1 MSENTKGKS
10 LLASVKKLI
19 GVEEGT
25 KLAPML
31 GYNSAIFF
39 TGGGPYV
46 LGTYLMPFLTDV
58 EGLSTAQYGTVALF
72 SCICDAITDPLMGII
87 TDRTRNKLGRH
98 RPYLLWGVIPAIIAY
113 FLMWTSFGVSQ
124 AGNGTRTMVWYIFTY
139 MFYKSVSTFITVP
152 HTAMLPQIAP
162 TYNLRTQ
169 FNAVKTILDAVASY
183 SSFFVSSVILGGLSC
198 LMQTPDFSPEY
209 RSRFAIMGAVL
220 SLWTSLPLLLTYKL
234 TKEESSENQVNEP
247 FDLHAFIYQYKW
259 VIKNRIF
266 RKYFVFGFFILFS
279 SAFASQCF
287 YYYLRTVIDQQSNYS
302 MLVLVSGIG
311 EAAGFF
317 PAYLL
322 SIKKSK
328 QLPARIFVPVAA
340 LSLLL
345 AWFSRSLGNPAI
357 IFIVEFF
364 YGLGLAGMAS
374 VQSNIL
380 PDVTDVDEML
390 TGQRREG
397 VISTFSTF
405 VKKFVSG
412 FAAFGIG
419 KILAAFG
426 YDTALKGNEQSQSAV
441 FGVSIC
447 FTLVPVCF
455 LILAFLAI
463 CTYDLTRE
471 KHAVIKEKV
480 AFRHEHGYVDV
491 TEQEKEMLEKISGVK
506 FDEMWLG
513 STEQK
518 DEVSVFETNE

>member
-1 MSENTKGKS
+1 MMEKTGKRS
-10 LLASVKKLI
+10 LLSSLKRLI

-39 TGGGPYV
+39 TGGGMYV
-46 LGTYLMPFLTDV
+46 ISTYLMPFLTDV
-58 EGLSTAQYGTVALF
+58 EKLSHVQYGMVAMF
-72 SCICDAITDPLMGII
+72 SCICDAVTDPLMGII

-98 RPYLLWGVIPAIIAY
+98 RPYLRWGVIPAVIAY
-113 FLMWTSFGVSQ
+113 FLMWNSFGIS
-124 AGNGTRTMVWYIFTY
+124 ASGNSTKTMWWYIFAY
-139 MFYKSVSTFITVP
+139 MLYKTVATFITVP

-183 SSFFVSSVILGGLSC
+183 SSFAIAAMILGGIDGIFN
-198 LMQTPDFSPEY
+198 TPTFSPEH
-209 RSRFAIMGAVL
+209 RSRFLIMGIVL
-220 SLWTSLPLLLTYKL
+220 SLWTSLPLLITFKT

-247 FDLHAFIYQYKW
+247 FDFHSFVYQYKW
-259 VIKNRIF
+259 VIKNRVF
-266 RKYFVFGFFILFS
+266 RKYFIFGFFILLA
-279 SAFASQCF
+279 SAFSSQCF
-287 YYYLRTVIDQQSNYS
+287 YYYLKAVIDQQKSYS

-311 EAAGFF
+311 EAAGFL
-317 PAYLL
+317 PAYFL

-328 QLPARIFVPVAA
+328 QLPARVFVPVAA
-340 LSLLL
+340 GALLL
-345 AWFSRSLGNPAI
+345 AWCTKSLGNPAI

-412 FAAFGIG
+412 FAALGVG
-419 KILAAFG
+419 SILSAFG
-426 YDTALKGNEQSQSAV
+426 YNTDLPGNAQSPRAV
-441 FGVSIC
+441 FGVSVCYTI
-447 FTLVPVCF
+447 VPVCF
-455 LILAFLAI
+455 LVMAFLVI
-463 CTYDLTRE
+463 CTYNLTRE
-471 KHAVIKEKV
+471 KHALIREKI
-480 AFRHEHGYVDV
+480 AFKHEHGYVELTDG
-491 TEQEKEMLEKISGVK
+491 EREMLENLSGVK
-506 FDEMWLG
+506 FEEMWLCG
-513 STEQK
+513 AVQNAEQESK
-518 DEVSVFETNE
+518 L

>member
-1 MSENTKGKS
+1 MKNESKGS
-10 LLASVKKLI
+10 FLSTVKKLI

-58 EGLSTAQYGTVALF
+58 EGLSTDQYGTVALF

-113 FLMWTSFGVSQ
+113 FLMWTSFGIS
-124 AGNGTRTMVWYIFTY
+124 APGDSSRTMKWYIFTY
-139 MFYKSVSTFITVP
+139 MLYKTVSTFISVP

-198 LMQTPDFSPEY
+198 LMNTPDFSPEY
-209 RSRFAIMGAVL
+209 RTRFAIMGAVL
-220 SLWTSLPLLLTYKL
+220 SLWTSLPLLLTFKF

-247 FDLHAFIYQYKW
+247 FDFHSFVYQYKW
-259 VIKNRIF
+259 VIKNRVF
-266 RKYFVFGFFILFS
+266 RKYFIFGFFILLS

-287 YYYLRTVIDQQSNYS
+287 YYYLRTVIDQQSSYS

-311 EAAGFF
+311 EAAGFV
-317 PAYLL
+317 PAYFL
-322 SIKKSK
+322 SIKRSK
-328 QLPARIFVPVAA
+328 QLPARVFVPVAA
-340 LSLLL
+340 GSLLL
-345 AWFSRSLGNPAI
+345 AWFTRSLGNPI
-357 IFIVEFF
+357 VIFIVEFF

-412 FAAFGIG
+412 FAAFGVG

-426 YDTALKGNEQSQSAV
+426 YDTALKGNEQSSSAV

-447 FTLVPVCF
+447 YTLVPVCF

-463 CTYDLTRE
+463 CTYNLTRE
-471 KHAVIKEKV
+471 KHALIKEKV
-480 AFRHEHGYVDV
+480 ALKHEHGYADV
-491 TEQEKEMLEKISGVK
+491 TDEEKKMLEKISGVK
-506 FDEMWLG
+506 FEQMWL
-513 STEQK
+513 SEK
-518 DEVSVFETNE
+518 SDSVNNAL